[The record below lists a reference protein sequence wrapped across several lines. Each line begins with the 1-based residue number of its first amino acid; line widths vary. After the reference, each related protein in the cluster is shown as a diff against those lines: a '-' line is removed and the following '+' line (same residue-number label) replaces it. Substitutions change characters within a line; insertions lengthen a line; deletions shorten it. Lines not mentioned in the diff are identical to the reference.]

1 MWSVGPLPQ
10 TEQCGLS
17 VCCHRRSS
25 VVSLSVATDREQ
37 CGLLGRCHR
46 QRAVWSVCLL
56 PQTEV
61 CGNKQISQCGLSV
74 CCHRQSRV
82 VCWAVATDRAVWS
95 VCLLPQTESSVVCW
109 AVATDGAVWSVAL
122 GITVSKHWSEM
133 TLMHTEEIIHRYVFD
148 MIASE
153 SGWTC
158 WFCLISSLPLRLL
171 MVVMCSPAFAC
182 VFVRKLWVG
191 CHEIWR
197 LHRLSTR
204 DKISEGCS

>member
-1 MWSVGPLPQ
+1 V
-10 TEQCGLS
+10 
-17 VCCHRRSS
+17 VCWA
-25 VVSLSVATDREQ
+25 VATD
-37 CGLLGRCHR
+37 
-46 QRAVWSVCLL
+46 RAVWSVCLL
-56 PQTEV
+56 PQTE
-61 CGNKQISQCGLSV
+61 QSGLLGR
-74 CCHRQSRV
+74 CHRRSSVVCLFVATDGAVWSLCLLPQTESSV